1 MRRLCIAVLLAG
13 CAASDDIPA
22 PQVASIAPDRATPG
36 TIVMLAGS
44 YFCQRPDNGVED
56 PTCDATGT
64 VEFDTVPAV
73 ATTWADHAIMVEV
86 PSGTTGNVD
95 VSVTASGRISNSISF
110 TIE

>member
-1 MRRLCIAVLLAG
+1 MRRLCIIALLAS
-13 CAASDDIPA
+13 CAASEDVPA
-22 PQVASIAPDRATPG
+22 PQVASISPSRATPG

-44 YFCQRPDNGVED
+44 YFCQRPNNGNED
-56 PTCDATGT
+56 PTCDSTGT
-64 VEFDTVPAV
+64 VEFDTVPAT
-73 ATTWADHAIMVEV
+73 ATSWADNAIMVEV